1 MSEENIE
8 NIGKSDSTFAPTFVD
23 HHILPGKSFN
33 GHFVIENNISIPK
46 NVIDLYIC
54 YKINPQLRNLNTD
67 FTLNNWL
74 FGSAKL
80 TKNADLDKYKYGC
93 YGIVFDSRS
102 EFLFTDESFRKN
114 VIIFGADM
122 NSSVYIDNKNKDI
135 LDLVEAPTQELD
147 DTTLTAEAKN
157 SISFTQSGKRLVLSL
172 HHNGING
179 LLFVNATKIYQFKAK
194 DSEIK
199 DYKLCLGNI
208 SKDFTINN
216 IKKQD

>member
-46 NVIDLYIC
+46 NVIDLHIC

-172 HHNGING
+172 HHNGINS